1 MKIGPFNY
9 KLRPNDFGANVVGSN
24 IEIGVWVQ
32 EIGKSTRTQ
41 IFGSMFIGPKASGP
55 MISYFGP
62 MSSGPAS
69 SRPITSGP
77 IVEILWTKYYR
88 SKYIWSNVYIP

>member
-62 MSSGPAS
+62 MSSGPVS
-69 SRPITSGP
+69 SGP
-77 IVEILWTKYYR
+77 IVEILWTRYYR
-88 SKYIWSNVYIP
+88 SKYIWSNVSKP